1 MPFFF
6 QCGTVGEQG
15 VILPPPLNAS
25 SEKLERHGLFLMEDS
40 QNIFLWVGRE
50 AVPQL
55 VADVFDLPNYQALR
69 GGKVRA
75 QSPLS
80 YIYLQSDVCF
90 FVGWGGRR
98 RSRY

>member
-1 MPFFF
+1 
-6 QCGTVGEQG
+6 
-15 VILPPPLNAS
+15 VILPPQLNAS

-69 GGKVRA
+69 GGKVR
-75 QSPLS
+75 PLS
-80 YIYLQSDVCF
+80 LFSAHPLLISNPPLLCVC
-90 FVGWGGRR
+90 VCVWE
-98 RSRY
+98 